1 MSCETMVSESADVKE
16 AGVVKL
22 SGGARAGIINPMYDC
37 QPAGAQYAGIGVK
50 DCIPLVHG
58 GQGCSMFV
66 RLLFAQHFKENF
78 DIASTSL
85 HEESAVFGG
94 VKRLEDGV
102 LTLARRYPDLR
113 VITLITTC
121 STEVI
126 GDDIEGTINLCNRAI
141 KKEFPDR
148 KIHLVPVHTP
158 SFKGSQ
164 VSGYDECVRS
174 MIKTI
179 ARKGKPTDKL
189 NIFPGWINPG
199 DVILLKHYLKEMDV
213 DATLFMDTEDFDS
226 PMMPDK
232 TVHTH
237 GRTTVEDI
245 QGSGSA
251 IGSLCLARYEGAS
264 AGKFLY
270 EEFETPNHEVNTPYG
285 IKNTDT
291 MLQKISAITG
301 KEIPESLVKERG
313 LALDALADLA
323 HMFFANKKV
332 AIFGHPDLVFGLAQF
347 CLEVELEPVLLLIGD
362 DQGSKYKK
370 DPRIAELQN
379 SVNFNIE
386 IVHNTD
392 LWELERR
399 IKNKEVDIDLIMG
412 HSKGRYVAIDNN
424 IPMVRV
430 GFPTFDRAG
439 LYRKPTIGYRGAM
452 ELGEAIANAMFAHM
466 EYTKNKEW
474 LLNTW

>member
-1 MSCETMVSESADVKE
+1 MSCEAIVKE
-16 AGVVKL
+16 PAEVKVVAKD
-22 SGGARAGIINPMYDC
+22 RAGIINPMYDC

-94 VKRLEDGV
+94 MGRLEQGV
-102 LTLARRYPDLR
+102 MVLARRYPDLR
-113 VITLITTC
+113 VIPIITTC

-126 GDDIEGTINLCNRAI
+126 GDDIEGTITRCNLAL
-141 KKEFPDR
+141 KSEFPDR

-164 VSGYDECVRS
+164 VSGYDECVKS
-174 MIKTI
+174 LVKTI
-179 ARKGKPTDKL
+179 ANKKGKATGKL
-189 NIFPGWINPG
+189 NVFPGWVNPG
-199 DVILLKHYLKEMDV
+199 DVILLKHYFKEMDV
-213 DATLFMDTEDFDS
+213 DATIFMDTEDFDS

-232 TVHTH
+232 SIHTH
-237 GRTTVEDI
+237 GRTTVEDL
-245 QGSGSA
+245 QDSA
-251 IGSLCLARYEGAS
+251 NAKATLSLARYEGAN
-264 AGKFLY
+264 AGKYLQ
-270 EEFETPNHEVNTPYG
+270 EEWEVPNHLLNTPYG
-285 IKNTDT
+285 IHNTDA
-291 MLQKISAITG
+291 MLQKISEITG

-332 AIFGHPDLVFGLAQF
+332 AIFGHPDLVLGLAQF

-370 DPRIAELQN
+370 DPRITELKN
-379 SVNFNIE
+379 SVHFDME

-392 LWELERR
+392 LWDLERR
-399 IKNKEVDIDLIMG
+399 IKNKEIELDLIMG
-412 HSKGRYVAIDNN
+412 HSKGRYIAIDAN

-452 ELGEAIANAMFAHM
+452 ELGEAIANALFVHM
-466 EYTKNKEW
+466 EYTKNREW
-474 LLNTW
+474 ILNTW